1 GRPIG
6 NSRAYVLDARQ
17 QPVPVGVVG
26 ELYIGGTGVAK
37 GYLNQPE
44 LSAEKFLADPFNPRP
59 HNLMYRSGD
68 LVRWR
73 ADGNLEYLG
82 RNDNQVKIR
91 GFRIELGEIE
101 TRLGGHP
108 QVRDVAVLVREVAPG
123 DKRLV
128 AWFTAREA
136 GVTLDIEVLRD
147 HLQDQLPDYMVP
159 SAYVQLDVLP
169 LT

>member
-1 GRPIG
+1 M
-6 NSRAYVLDARQ
+6 
-17 QPVPVGVVG
+17 VG

-91 GFRIELGEIE
+91 GL
-101 TRLGGHP
+101 TS
-108 QVRDVAVLVREVAPG
+108 AWWPG
-123 DKRLV
+123 SPPARLV
-128 AWFTAREA
+128 SRWTSRCCAIICKISCRITWCRRPMCS
-136 GVTLDIEVLRD
+136 LMSCR
-147 HLQDQLPDYMVP
+147 
-159 SAYVQLDVLP
+159 
-169 LT
+169 